1 MTSDADGV
9 GPSGAPA
16 GDPGADGRRAT
27 SDAGAGAGAD
37 ARAGAGTSPGAG
49 AAGTADADDAGDGFG
64 GRGWLL
70 VAAVVVSTLVVP
82 IVIYALPSL
91 LPSLGLPYVAALLV
105 LPMAPAALLGVVAV
119 WSMAASGRR

>member
-1 MTSDADGV
+1 V
-9 GPSGAPA
+9 
-16 GDPGADGRRAT
+16 
-27 SDAGAGAGAD
+27 
-37 ARAGAGTSPGAG
+37 
-49 AAGTADADDAGDGFG
+49 AGTADADDAGDGFG

-82 IVIYALPSL
+82 IVIYALPSF